1 MHLRVSTTLIET
13 FRKFRDTDYVSEADL
28 VSSIKG
34 EFVWKDEMKWGE
46 AFHKILEKP
55 EECREKDGYAM
66 NGYFFPADVVEPCLA
81 VFNREGVFEAK
92 LTQDFVI
99 DGWLVTVVVKADQL
113 VGAEGIE
120 NKTRWSTFD
129 ADPYMESFQWR
140 FYTLIFKVLSITYN
154 VFLLSRYKDE
164 TFGLRGIE
172 RFTLYPYP
180 KLEQDCRDIL
190 GEFVKYVK
198 QRGYGHDLLAD
209 RYERIT

>member
-1 MHLRVSTTLIET
+1 MHLRISTTLIET
-13 FRKFRDTDYVSEADL
+13 FRKYRDTDYVSEEEL

-34 EFVWKDEMKWGE
+34 EFVWRDEMKWGE

-55 EECREKDGYAM
+55 EEHREKDGYARD
-66 NGYFFPADVVEPCLA
+66 GFFFPLEVVEPCLA

-92 LTQDFVI
+92 HTQDFVI
-99 DGWLVTVVVKADQL
+99 DGWLITVVVKADQL

-120 NKTRWSTFD
+120 NKTKWGTFD
-129 ADPYMESFQWR
+129 PDQYIESFQWR
-140 FYTLIFKVLSITYN
+140 YYTLILKVLSITYN

-180 KLEQDCRDIL
+180 KLEEECREL
-190 GEFVKYVK
+190 LTEFVKYIK
-198 QRGYGHDLLAD
+198 RRGYGHDLRAD
-209 RYERIT
+209 RYQRSA